1 MLSLP
6 NCARGPDIRQA
17 LDWLIL
23 ACRPPPTHGDIWHSL
38 FPQALREWACVSTAA
53 ALHHSLITRAASHL
67 PSCVLDSPGSSQTLL
82 SVLPYLW
89 STPVKLHL
97 VSPIALWW
105 GKKAI
110 CPPVTPRREGAVWGS
125 HSSISQRNPSSDLS
139 LDSLYGR
146 ETEVCFFVIS
156 LWHIF
161 QSGLFYN
168 SLWYLILLVSCVV
181 ARTSSVAFWLH
192 I

>member
-38 FPQALREWACVSTAA
+38 FPQALRGRACVSTAA

-67 PSCVLDSPGSSQTLL
+67 PSWVLDSPGSSQTLL

-110 CPPVTPRREGAVWGS
+110 RPPVTPGERGPCGGLTAAFSKEILPQTLLLTLRMGERLKSVFL
-125 HSSISQRNPSSDLS
+125 LS
-139 LDSLYGR
+139 PFGTFSRVG
-146 ETEVCFFVIS
+146 CFITHFDI
-156 LWHIF
+156 
-161 QSGLFYN
+161 
-168 SLWYLILLVSCVV
+168 
-181 ARTSSVAFWLH
+181 
-192 I
+192 